1 MEIRWLVE
9 FCHGL
14 WLKRSAFEFA
24 PWFIGWKEKVS
35 AGVRLRG
42 GAPGRQW
49 LWCQC
54 SCSEVEPMSI
64 EAADF
69 RDMAFPSF
77 LVLLRLWSYTL
88 ISFVTAGIC
97 NWSKWE
103 ADIWGWFEVRR
114 SAMLHFNERQRP
126 HWACWQYGHTGGTWW
141 WLGVERWQLCLR
153 DTSRSPKCHQQAA
166 VGHWTSVCVKCCRMV
181 DSVSI
186 KHYISIL

>member
-1 MEIRWLVE
+1 MEVILRSKISHIDPRFCTGMVE
-9 FCHGL
+9 FCHRL
-14 WLKRSAFEFA
+14 WVKRPAFEFA

-35 AGVRLRG
+35 AGVRSCGR
-42 GAPGRQW
+42 APGRHW
-49 LWCQC
+49 LWYQC

-97 NWSKWE
+97 NRSKWE

-114 SAMLHFNERQRP
+114 SAVLHYKVNQS
-126 HWACWQYGHTGGTWW
+126 
-141 WLGVERWQLCLR
+141 L
-153 DTSRSPKCHQQAA
+153 
-166 VGHWTSVCVKCCRMV
+166 HWTCQQYDHPGMARRWEMSTLPEGNIPQHKETSASCGGFHCVCEV
-181 DSVSI
+181 
-186 KHYISIL
+186 L